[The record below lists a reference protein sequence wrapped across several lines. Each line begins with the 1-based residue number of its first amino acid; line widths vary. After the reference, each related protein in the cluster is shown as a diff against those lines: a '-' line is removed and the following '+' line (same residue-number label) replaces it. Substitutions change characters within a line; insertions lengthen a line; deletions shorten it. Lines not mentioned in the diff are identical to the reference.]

1 MTDFRKKL
9 IRLVDIPIFLPLYG
23 IYAVLFLLVNNLG
36 QTSLISSNIS
46 FLIAIIAS
54 LIISGCCVLLIH
66 PISKAYLA
74 ASLLNL
80 AFFTYGHI
88 FYLIKGFSIGSFVLG
103 RNAIFFPTFLFM
115 TSIILVIILK
125 LPTPK
130 KFPVSTL
137 NIILL
142 SLCIFQIIKIAI
154 YQDSSTGVV
163 TSLRPTINNEQ
174 ITNSDLPDNRDLDI
188 YYIIIDG
195 LAREDAMKS
204 NFNYS
209 IYGFQEELIKRGFTI
224 PDCAFSN
231 YEDTARSLTSSL
243 NMSYLEDLG
252 IEDSQVFDDDFAL
265 GAIFNILHQNNV
277 LTALKGEGY
286 KFVSFRGFFPVN
298 DFTEAD
304 YYFNYLQ
311 NKQGNDDLV
320 ERNFR
325 SLFIQTT
332 ILDRG
337 KQFIESHPKFASFL
351 PRSLY
356 EFIAPDAIQFSSRSY
371 QWYNQHMYQFSQ
383 LATIPKLPGK
393 KFIYSHFYTTHQP
406 YVLKTDGSLLWPI
419 NEDNDGYVAA
429 VQYTTKRILEVID
442 QIIADSPNPPIIIIQ
457 ADHGKE
463 GDQEFDKFKILN
475 AYLLPGVDKKT
486 IYPTITPVNTFR
498 IIFNEYFDTNYPL
511 IPDKILKFQKNSR
524 NYLQVPVSCDL
535 K

>member
-1 MTDFRKKL
+1 MIDIRGTINKL
-9 IRLVDIPIFLPLYG
+9 ANVPFFLPLFG
-23 IYAVLFLLVNNLG
+23 IFAVLFLLVNNLG

-54 LIISGCCVLLIH
+54 LVISGCCVFLIH
-66 PISKAYLA
+66 PLSKAYLA
-74 ASLLNL
+74 AIVLNL

-88 FYLIKGFSIGSFVLG
+88 FNLVKGISLGPYILG
-103 RNAIFFPTFLFM
+103 RNAIFFPGFLFI
-115 TSIILVIILK
+115 TAFFLVLILK
-125 LPTPK
+125 MPAPK
-130 KFPVSTL
+130 KFPVGIF
-137 NIILL
+137 NIFLL
-142 SLCIFQIIKIAI
+142 SLCLFQIIKIAI
-154 YQDSSTGVV
+154 YQDLSVGIAP
-163 TSLRPTINNEQ
+163 SLRPINNEQ
-174 ITNSDLPDNRDLDI
+174 ITNTDLLSNQDPDI

-195 LAREDAMKS
+195 LAREDVMKS
-204 NFNYS
+204 NFKYET
-209 IYGFQEELIKRGFTI
+209 YDFQEELGKRGFLI
-224 PDCAFSN
+224 PECAFSN

-243 NMSYLEDLG
+243 NMSYLDDLG
-252 IEDSQVFDDDFAL
+252 IKDSQVFDDDFAL
-265 GAIFNILHQNNV
+265 GAIYNILHENKV
-277 LTALKGEGY
+277 LTYLKGRGY

-304 YYFNYLQ
+304 YYFNYLE

-337 KQFIESHPKFASFL
+337 KQFIEAHPKLASFL

-356 EFIAPDAIQFSSRSY
+356 EFLAPDAIQFSSRSY
-371 QWYNQHMYQFSQ
+371 QWYTQHMYQFSK
-383 LATIPKLPGK
+383 LASIPKLPGK

-406 YVLKTDGSLLWPI
+406 YVLKTDGRLLWPI

-429 VQYTTKRILEVID
+429 VQYTTQRILEIVD
-442 QIIADSPNPPIIIIQ
+442 QIITDSSNPPIIIIQ

-463 GDQEFDKFKILN
+463 GGQELDKFKILN
-475 AYLLPGVDKKT
+475 AYLLPGVEKKA

-498 IIFNEYFDTNYPL
+498 IIFNKYFDANYPL
-511 IPDKILKFQKNSR
+511 FPDKIFKFQKESR
-524 NYLQVPVSCDL
+524 NYLQVPISCDL